1 MDFLPTD
8 FDKLTTQKRYLK
20 LSQFKE
26 GESKIRI
33 VMKPIAGWID
43 WQDNKPFRYRPTEK
57 PSFSFDEDKPMK
69 AFWALYVWDYDRQD
83 LFILEITQMSVIKSI
98 EKCAK
103 DQDWGDF
110 TQYDFKIS
118 KKGANKETRYDVTP
132 VPHREM
138 TKECATRLLESPVRL
153 SALYEGKDPW
163 SDLIEAPESFKVPSD
178 RFSDTNETLANIIL
192 SSGADLDA
200 DVQQV
205 VTYLEF
211 CKPRIKQPLG
221 EAVESWIQNP
231 EPFVRAFKQWKVKN
245 GLSNCSETDKL
256 KAIA

>member
-8 FDKLTTQKRYLK
+8 FEKLSTQKRYLK

-33 VMKPIAGWID
+33 VSKPIAGWVD

-57 PSFSFDEDKPMK
+57 PSCSFDEDKPLK
-69 AFWALYVWDYDRQD
+69 AFWALYIWDYERQD
-83 LFILEITQMSVIKSI
+83 LFILEITQMSVIKAI

-103 DQDWGDF
+103 DPDWGDF

-118 KKGANKETRYDVTP
+118 KKGSNKETRYDLTP

-138 TKECATRLLESPVRL
+138 SAECSARLLESPVRL

-163 SDLIEAPESFKVPSD
+163 SDLIEAPGAFKGHSE
-178 RFSDTNETLANIIL
+178 RFCEATETLAKIL
-192 SSGADLDA
+192 WDSIPNLGVGLP
-200 DVQQV
+200 V
-205 VTYLEF
+205 VVDYLEF

-221 EAVESWIQNP
+221 EAVESWLASP
-231 EPFVRAFKQWKVKN
+231 EPFTRAFKQWQQKN
-245 GLSNCSETDKL
+245 ADAVNL
-256 KAIA
+256 KHVA